1 MTTEMRTA
9 KAGTAGRRD
18 AGRAGRLLAAARAL
32 HEDLALPRV
41 LERILDE
48 AIAALHAERGFL
60 VLFTP
65 DGFEIASAR
74 YLDRSAVARAGL
86 RLSRTLL
93 ERLRRERQPLV
104 LADALDAPDLAG
116 APSVRAQQLRSVLAL
131 PLSLPPAAPEL
142 APRHVHAPVEDW
154 SRPPAG
160 GAEEEAGDGIL
171 GAIVLDN
178 RFRGGVFAEGD
189 AELAEA
195 FGAHAALAVRNA
207 RLVDAL
213 RARTEALETA
223 RAEVERLTAALREKV
238 AAQAEEL
245 DRSRELL
252 TGRFDLGGMVGRSDA
267 LAKTVAL
274 LRKVAPTDF
283 RVLLQGESGTGK
295 ELAARALHANS
306 PRRARPFV
314 SLNCATLPESLLA
327 AELFG
332 AARGAYT
339 GANADRAGFF
349 VQADGG
355 TLFLDEVGTMRP
367 EMQESL
373 LRVLQEG
380 EVRPLG
386 GSRAR
391 KVDVRVV
398 AATNIPLDRLVAAGR
413 FRQDLLF
420 RLNAVTVL
428 LPPLR
433 ERPEDIPLLA
443 EHFLEAAARE
453 GKAPRRTL
461 APGALRALAG
471 HPWPGNVRELENVI
485 RTAAALADGPVLDE
499 EEIRARLGPAGPAP
513 GPDDAVPGREGP
525 LRTLDDYIRDMI
537 LAHGGRMSDI
547 ELSRRLGITR
557 KSLWEKRKRF
567 GLL

>member
-1 MTTEMRTA
+1 MTTEMRTQ
-9 KAGTAGRRD
+9 KAGTTGRRNAG
-18 AGRAGRLLAAARAL
+18 AGRAERLLAAARAL

-48 AIAALHAERGFL
+48 AFAALHAERGFL

-65 DGFEIASAR
+65 DGFEIAAAR

-86 RLSRTLL
+86 RLSKTLL
-93 ERLRRERQPLV
+93 DRLRRERRPLV

-131 PLSLPPAAPEL
+131 PLPLPPAAPDL
-142 APRHVHAPVEDW
+142 APLRVHAPDESW
-154 SRPPAG
+154 TRPPASA
-160 GAEEEAGDGIL
+160 AERCDDGGIL

-178 RFRGGVFAEGD
+178 RFRGGVFAEED
-189 AELAEA
+189 AGLAAA
-195 FGAHAALAVRNA
+195 FGVHAALAVRNA
-207 RLVDAL
+207 RMVDAL
-213 RARTEALETA
+213 RARTEAWVA
-223 RAEVERLTAALREKV
+223 APGVVGRLTAALQEKV

-252 TGRFDLGGMVGRSDA
+252 AGRFDFHGLIGRSDA
-267 LAKTVAL
+267 LAKTLAL

-283 RVLLQGESGTGK
+283 RVLIQGESGTGK
-295 ELAARALHANS
+295 ELAARALNANS

-332 AARGAYT
+332 AVRGAYT
-339 GANADRAGFF
+339 GAVHDRAGLF

-355 TLFLDEVGTMRP
+355 TLLLDEVGTMRP

-386 GSRAR
+386 GSVR

-398 AATNIPLDRLVAAGR
+398 AATNVPLDRLVAEGR

-420 RLNAVTVL
+420 RLNAVTVH

-433 ERPEDIPLLA
+433 DRREDIPLLA
-443 EHFLEAAARE
+443 EHFLEIAARE

-461 APGALRALAG
+461 SAGALGTLVG

-485 RTAAALADGPVLDE
+485 RTATALADGSVLGE
-499 EEIRARLGPAGPAP
+499 EEIRARLGPTGP
-513 GPDDAVPGREGP
+513 GPGENGPGGA
-525 LRTLDDYIRDMI
+525 LRPLDDYIRDMI

-547 ELSRRLGITR
+547 ELARRLGISR